1 MNRGGDDSF
10 QMSGSQPV
18 LQLPVAS
25 VSAFERRA
33 SACKE
38 QGVQIL
44 VVSLLLFLSS
54 LSAAYFVVDTVIT
67 RPTYTDVRESYSVP
81 LGVENENSTYAA
93 EIQYQKNTFDRC
105 VQASIDAGLCGLNNV
120 QYCNTTLSA
129 DNDVESTRSM
139 DAERHNNRVV
149 HSLMSITE
157 AMEAM

>member
-1 MNRGGDDSF
+1 MQGARGPD
-10 QMSGSQPV
+10 P
-18 LQLPVAS
+18 
-25 VSAFERRA
+25 RR
-33 SACKE
+33 
-38 QGVQIL
+38 
-44 VVSLLLFLSS
+44 LSS
-54 LSAAYFVVDTVIT
+54 PLPFQSLRCLFRCGYRHHASDHI
-67 RPTYTDVRESYSVP
+67 PNVRESYSVP

-157 AMEAM
+157 AVEAM